1 MSKPHD
7 QTTPTFPLLKL
18 PFLPLTDAVKQMVF
32 MDIYKLS
39 LLSKKSE
46 TLLKYMQLKT
56 DGFRVSFGS
65 KCSTIRQ
72 IENERGRD
80 TLIQRFYSNEEDMK
94 SNRFRTFN
102 QIAPDTMSL
111 VPDQKDECV
120 TLANGLSKL
129 FKTKKF
135 TYFTRS
141 HPNKNPEEMKDF
153 LSKMLSGSYTELSFS
168 GIQHVDDERH
178 FTVVAIDGG
187 VLEYLMDTV
196 KFDASLA
203 LRYSFPQNFSH
214 DNAFKFR
221 KVDYSDGSW
230 VTMET
235 LTSLQNAGSISLSGF
250 IFDSKDLNEF
260 IKYWINCEED
270 MIEDVTMNVKEQIIE
285 EDVLKDLITVVS
297 VSRGNQVHVMRAR
310 NIKNRR
316 RILGKL
322 TVMSDLFGITL
333 ETMEATDEYKV
344 KLEILELKEKQNELE
359 EELSK
364 NEKVRSKTGRNGA
377 IQAELAGIRKR
388 LLALK
393 I

>member
-1 MSKPHD
+1 MSKSHD

-18 PFLPLTDAVKQMVF
+18 PFLSLKDTVKQMDF
-32 MDIYKLS
+32 MDVYKLS
-39 LLSKKSE
+39 LSSKRSE
-46 TLLKYMQLKT
+46 ALLKYMQLKT

-72 IENERGRD
+72 IGNERGCD
-80 TLIQRFYSNEEDMK
+80 TLVQRFYSNEEDMK
-94 SNRFRTFN
+94 SNRFRTFD
-102 QIAPDTMSL
+102 QIALSL
-111 VPDQKDECV
+111 VPDQIEECV
-120 TLANGLSKL
+120 TVANGLSKL

-168 GIQHVDDERH
+168 GIQQVDDERH
-178 FTVVAIDGG
+178 FTVVAIDEG

-203 LRYSFPQNFSH
+203 LKYSFPQNFSH
-214 DNAFKFR
+214 ENAFKFR

-230 VTMET
+230 VTMEI
-235 LTSLQNAGSISLSGF
+235 LTSLRNAGSISLSGLN
-250 IFDSKDLNEF
+250 FDSKDLNEF

-285 EDVLKDLITVVS
+285 EELLKDLITVVS
-297 VSRGNQVHVMRAR
+297 VNRENNTYLMRAR
-310 NIKNRR
+310 NTKNRR

-333 ETMEATDEYKV
+333 ETMEATDENKV

-359 EELSK
+359 EELRDIEENDST
-364 NEKVRSKTGRNGA
+364 KTRRKGA
-377 IQAELAGIRKR
+377 IQKELEEIRKK